1 MEKIFSLPNKCIQSK
16 WLQMFQYKILHRIL
30 PTNKKLFQYNIKQS
44 SDCEYCGQ
52 AEESLIH
59 LFCECDIASVIWQE
73 VVDWLGKQLIKTEY
87 LTDSPILLGEPSFDP
102 VVNRVLITT
111 KMIIFKNKM
120 EMRAP
125 RLPQVIA
132 SLKLQFKTEKSIAS
146 NNNKEV
152 SFNGF
157 WSPLWDKVSGE

>member
-1 MEKIFSLPNKCIQSK
+1 MTVNIVG
-16 WLQMFQYKILHRIL
+16 
-30 PTNKKLFQYNIKQS
+30 KLRNPS
-44 SDCEYCGQ
+44 STC
-52 AEESLIH
+52 
-59 LFCECDIASVIWQE
+59 FV
-73 VVDWLGKQLIKTEY
+73 KTKY
-87 LTDSPILLGEPSFDP
+87 LTDSQILLGEPSFDP

-125 RLPQVIA
+125 RPPHVIA

-146 NNNKEV
+146 NNNKV
-152 SFNGF
+152 VFFNGF